1 MNSDEEESIQNSG
14 ETKDMSWMLRSLSAR
29 FSRNRQPQQKSQTQ
43 DASFDTKKFVQ
54 CKVLL
59 LDGAHLNIV
68 VPRNAIGSELYEEVF
83 YSLDLEERDYFGLQY
98 TDQFNV
104 QHWLDPCKKVA
115 KQVAIGPP
123 FTLRFRV
130 KFFTSEPSSNLK
142 EELTRYQFFLQ
153 IKHDIASG
161 RLQCPH
167 PLGIELA
174 AFALQSELGDY
185 NPEVHTALFISEFRF
200 HPEQDEKMEIEIL
213 DKYKACRGQT
223 PAQAE
228 LNYLNKARWIEM
240 YGVDMHIVEGK
251 DGNTYRLGLT
261 PQGMLVFDGPQ
272 KIGLFLWE
280 KLQKLDFK
288 NKKITLVVEE
298 DADQSNNGQIQL
310 HTFVFHLTSEKAA
323 KHFWKCA
330 IEQHAFF
337 RLKSRPVQ
345 PNRKMQFF
353 RLGSTFKYRGRTEY
367 ETIHKEGAR
376 LSRRQSCSFER
387 RPSQRYGPRQSHVT
401 NAQLRDAK
409 RAEIRQ
415 QILEQQRVNEQQRAH
430 AQSDPLP
437 PLPPISNLPVPSSPN
452 LKKPLNNNNNPF
464 IGDTSIP
471 SSSTSSSPSHVTKIT
486 VGTIGG
492 GVESTSP
499 STSSYI
505 PRPVVSGSSSFSH
518 PPPLPAHQSSSKIP
532 RMSSASEARKNSQPP
547 QPAVRMQHNF
557 EDSRKFSQNG
567 CAPPSRIVPPMQ
579 HQRRIVTDF

>member
-1 MNSDEEESIQNSG
+1 
-14 ETKDMSWMLRSLSAR
+14 MSWMLRSLSAR
-29 FSRNRQPQQKSQTQ
+29 FSRNRQQQQKSQTQ

-68 VPRNAIGSELYEEVF
+68 VPRNAVGSELYEEVF

-98 TDQFNV
+98 TDPFNV
-104 QHWLDPCKKVA
+104 QHWLDPTKKVA

-153 IKHDIASG
+153 IKQDISSG

-167 PLGIELA
+167 QLAIELA

-185 NPEVHTALFISEFRF
+185 NPELHTALFISEFRF
-200 HPEQDEKMEIEIL
+200 HPEQDEKMEVEIL
-213 DKYKACRGQT
+213 ERYKACRGQT

-337 RLKSRPVQ
+337 RLKSRPIQ
-345 PNRKMQFF
+345 ANRKIQFF

-401 NAQLRDAK
+401 NAQIRDAK
-409 RAEIRQ
+409 RAEMRQ
-415 QILEQQRVNEQQRAH
+415 QIIEQQRANDQQRTH
-430 AQSDPLP
+430 AKSDPTSPHSIIQNVPLPTSPDLKKPVNNSNPFISDPL
-437 PLPPISNLPVPSSPN
+437 
-452 LKKPLNNNNNPF
+452 
-464 IGDTSIP
+464 TP
-471 SSSTSSSPSHVTKIT
+471 SSSSSSSSHNLSHVTKIT
-486 VGTIGG
+486 VGTIGNLD
-492 GVESTSP
+492 TP
-499 STSSYI
+499 SSSAAPSSYI
-505 PRPVVSGSSSFSH
+505 PRPVVSTSTSFSH
-518 PPPLPAHQSSSKIP
+518 PPPLPAHQSNSKIP
-532 RMSSASEARKNSQPP
+532 RMSSASEQRKSSQPP
-547 QPAVRMQHNF
+547 QPAVRMQTQF
-557 EDSRKFSQNG
+557 EEPRKYSQNG

>member
-1 MNSDEEESIQNSG
+1 MSSDEEIEDTSENV
-14 ETKDMSWMLRSLSAR
+14 TMSWMFRTLSAR
-29 FSRNRQPQQKSQTQ
+29 FSRNRNPPRNNAPQNSHSSSSVTEP
-43 DASFDTKKFVQ
+43 SFDTKKFVQ

-68 VPRNAIGSELYEEVF
+68 VPRNAQGAELYEEVF
-83 YSLDLEERDYFGLQY
+83 YSLDLEERDYFGLQF
-98 TDQFNV
+98 TDHYNV
-104 QHWLDPCKKVA
+104 QHWLDPSKKVV

-153 IKHDIASG
+153 IKSDVSTG
-161 RLQCPH
+161 RLACPAQFAVD
-167 PLGIELA
+167 LA
-174 AFALQSELGDY
+174 ALALQSELGDY
-185 NPEVHTALFISEFRF
+185 NPIEHTPMFISEFRF

-213 DKYKACRGQT
+213 EKYKLCRGQT

-240 YGVDMHIVEGK
+240 YGVDMHTVEGK

-261 PQGMLVFDGPQ
+261 PQGMLVFDGNQ

-298 DADQSNNGQIQL
+298 DADMSNNGQIQL
-310 HTFVFHLTSEKAA
+310 HTFVFNLISEKAA

-337 RLKSRPVQ
+337 RLKSKPI
-345 PNRKMQFF
+345 PTGRKMQFF

-367 ETIHKEGAR
+367 ETVHKEGAR

-387 RPSQRYGPRQSHVT
+387 RPSQRYGPRQSHLT
-401 NAQLRDAK
+401 NAQIREAK

-415 QILEQQRVNEQQRAH
+415 QIEQQREPA
-430 AQSDPLP
+430 P
-437 PLPPISNLPVPSSPN
+437 PLPPAHQKVIPIPEPKIS
-452 LKKPLNNNNNPF
+452 LNNNNV
-464 IGDTSIP
+464 IHK
-471 SSSTSSSPSHVTKIT
+471 SSPDIAHVTKIC
-486 VGTIGG
+486 VGTL
-492 GVESTSP
+492 EPP
-499 STSSYI
+499 SHI
-505 PRPVVSGSSSFSH
+505 PRPVHVQQTPSV
-518 PPPLPAHQSSSKIP
+518 SKISRIPEP
-532 RMSSASEARKNSQPP
+532 RKYSDQNHSTTNIIEVAP
-547 QPAVRMQHNF
+547 
-557 EDSRKFSQNG
+557 RKFSQVENTTSHSKL
-567 CAPPSRIVPPMQ
+567 PTRMVQPMQ
-579 HQRRIVTDF
+579 LQRRIVTDF

>member
-1 MNSDEEESIQNSG
+1 
-14 ETKDMSWMLRSLSAR
+14 MSWMLRSLSAR
-29 FSRNRQPQQKSQTQ
+29 FSRNRTQPQQQKSQTQQ

-153 IKHDIASG
+153 IKHDISSG

-174 AFALQSELGDY
+174 ALALQSELGDY
-185 NPEVHTALFISEFRF
+185 NPEQHTALFISEFRF
-200 HPEQDEKMEIEIL
+200 HPEQDEKMELEIL
-213 DKYKACRGQT
+213 EKYKTLRGQT

-401 NAQLRDAK
+401 NAQMRDAK
-409 RAEIRQ
+409 RQEMRQ
-415 QILEQQRVNEQQRAH
+415 QILEQQRANEQQQQQRSH
-430 AQSDPLP
+430 AQLDPI
-437 PLPPISNLPVPSSPN
+437 PPISNLPIPSSPN
-452 LKKPLNNNNNPF
+452 LKNPLNNNNNPF
-464 IGDTSIP
+464 IGDPSIP
-471 SSSTSSSPSHVTKIT
+471 SSSSSSSSPSHVTKIT
-486 VGTIGG
+486 VGTMGTPIDA
-492 GVESTSP
+492 SP
-499 STSSYI
+499 STSSSYI

-518 PPPLPAHQSSSKIP
+518 PPPLPAHQSSSSKIP
-532 RMSSASEARKNSQPP
+532 RMSSGTEQRKYSHPPPP
-547 QPAVRMQHNF
+547 QPATRMIQHNF

-567 CAPPSRIVPPMQ
+567 CAQPSRMVQPMQ
-579 HQRRIVTDF
+579 HRPRVVTDF